1 VKQTTFWLLLAG
13 VIILAYALYQFR
25 HSGSDLNVEP
35 HALEEIEKAKRQ

>member
-1 VKQTTFWLLLAG
+1 MKQTTIWLLLAG

-25 HSGSDLNVEP
+25 RPTTDLNVEP